1 MSGYATPRPEGSRL
15 GASGQRD
22 RENVQGVCARERCRR
37 DERGARRGRGRG
49 REREREYD
57 GTDARETRERGGEG
71 ESSPRERERPLE
83 NYKLYVVPNR
93 PSKIIPAHPAAIMN
107 M

>member
-1 MSGYATPRPEGSRL
+1 MNGGGRAEGRKEGYDGTDGETCESDEGGKR
-15 GASGQRD
+15 
-22 RENVQGVCARERCRR
+22 V
-37 DERGARRGRGRG
+37 
-49 REREREYD
+49 RERERE
-57 GTDARETRERGGEG
+57 REKL
-71 ESSPRERERPLE
+71 PE